1 MITIEQSK
9 AVGRDDGRV
18 FYRAM
23 SLLLS
28 GITAYGFAQT
38 VPTDLAPPGLPFLL
52 ELHAVIFIAW
62 MVLFIAQ
69 PALIASRNIALHRRL
84 GWLGLFLAVAMVGLG
99 CAAILFAL
107 RNGTL
112 PPFYP
117 PGLFLIR
124 GILCL
129 AGFAGLVAAAI
140 AQRRR
145 AEWHKRLILCA
156 SIIVITPGLE
166 RALPVLFLG
175 PHWYVIVDF
184 VTLTIALIGP
194 AVDVY
199 TRRRV
204 HPAYWYGIGSILL
217 MQIVTDLVSS
227 SPIAVVLLRAVGAG

>member
-1 MITIEQSK
+1 MAAEH
-9 AVGRDDGRV
+9 R
-18 FYRAM
+18 
-23 SLLLS
+23 LL
-28 GITAYGFAQT
+28 
-38 VPTDLAPPGLPFLL
+38 
-52 ELHAVIFIAW
+52 FIAW
-62 MVLFIAQ
+62 MVLFIVQ
-69 PALIASRNIALHRRL
+69 PALIASRNVALHRRL

-194 AVDVY
+194 AVDLAS
-199 TRRRV
+199 RRRI
-204 HPAYWYGIGSILL
+204 HPAYMFGIGTILL
-217 MQIVTDLVSS
+217 VQVVTDIL
-227 SPIAVVLLRAVGAG
+227 SPTPVATFLLRAVGAG